1 MKALK
6 EIVARYNE
14 LATTLGKP
22 EVKRF
27 ADRKAADRR
36 LAKLEA
42 EFAATQ
48 PAPAKLEAEFA
59 ATQPAPAKKEK
70 APKHVKGQFRDRVMP
85 AIPELQ
91 GKFPK
96 PDSLAGLCLAML
108 TRPQG
113 ASLDEVIEMVEEFD
127 TRRGSA
133 NFNVYRRSHDLV
145 DLMNRRRG
153 YAMEYRGGRAY
164 VTLDEAQVATAP
176 PPVRNSINKE
186 S

>member
-6 EIVARYNE
+6 EIVACYNE

-36 LAKLEA
+36 LAALET
-42 EFAATQ
+42 EFAAIQ
-48 PAPAKLEAEFA
+48 PAPAK
-59 ATQPAPAKKEK
+59 
-70 APKHVKGQFRDRVMP
+70 KHVKGQFRDRVMP

-108 TRPQG
+108 VRPQG
-113 ASLDEVIEMVEEFD
+113 ASLDEVI
-127 TRRGSA
+127 
-133 NFNVYRRSHDLV
+133 
-145 DLMNRRRG
+145 
-153 YAMEYRGGRAY
+153 
-164 VTLDEAQVATAP
+164 
-176 PPVRNSINKE
+176 
-186 S
+186 

>member
-6 EIVARYNE
+6 DIVARYNE

-27 ADRKAADRR
+27 ADRKSADRR
-36 LAKLEA
+36 LAALEA
-42 EFAATQ
+42 EFAAT
-48 PAPAKLEAEFA
+48 P
-59 ATQPAPAKKEK
+59 PAPAKKEK

-91 GKFPK
+91 GQFPK

-133 NFNVYRRSHDLV
+133 NFNIYRRSHDLV

-153 YAMEYRGGRAY
+153 YAMQYKGGRAY
-164 VTLDEAQVATAP
+164 VTLDEVQPAT
-176 PPVRNSINKE
+176 NKD

>member
-1 MKALK
+1 MKTLK
-6 EIVARYNE
+6 EVVARYNE

-36 LAKLEA
+36 LAALETK
-42 EFAATQ
+42 FAAIQ
-48 PAPAKLEAEFA
+48 PAPAK
-59 ATQPAPAKKEK
+59 
-70 APKHVKGQFRDRVMP
+70 KHVKGQFRDRVMP

-108 TRPQG
+108 VRPQG

-153 YAMEYRGGRAY
+153 YAMQYKGGRAY
-164 VTLDEAQVATAP
+164 VTLDEVQPAT
-176 PPVRNSINKE
+176 NKD